1 MSTETLDTLVWTPIC
16 PYDRLEPER
25 GVAALVDGVQIAI
38 FRTHEGALYA
48 IGNHDPIAG
57 ASVMSRGIV
66 GTRGDAPTVA
76 SPLHKQVYDLRTG
89 ECLDAPGV
97 QVPVY
102 PVRTR
107 DGLVQVCAR
116 PQP

>member
-1 MSTETLDTLVWTPIC
+1 MTIGTLAWTPIC
-16 PYDRLEPER
+16 PYERLQPER

-38 FRTHEGALYA
+38 FRGHDGTLYA
-48 IGNHDPIAG
+48 IGNRDPIAG

-66 GTRGDAPTVA
+66 GSRGDTPTVA

-89 ECLDAPGV
+89 ECLDMPGV
-97 QVPVY
+97 TVPVY
-102 PVRTR
+102 PVRVR